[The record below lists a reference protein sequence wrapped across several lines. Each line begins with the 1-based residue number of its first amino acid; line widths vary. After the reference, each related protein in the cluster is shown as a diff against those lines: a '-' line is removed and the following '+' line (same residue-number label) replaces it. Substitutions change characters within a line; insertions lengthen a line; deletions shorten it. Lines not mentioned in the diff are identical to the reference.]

1 MKYFY
6 IFLNTVY
13 NGIAVILPL
22 NEYSLGWILAIRWS
36 ESVYSQQRSIQSAS
50 NAVGSALFLCAC
62 QFKTKCSILKSHK
75 CLLKYYK

>member
-36 ESVYSQQRSIQSAS
+36 ESLYSQQRSIQSAS
-50 NAVGSALFLCAC
+50 NAVEVLCFCVLANSKLNVV
-62 QFKTKCSILKSHK
+62 F
-75 CLLKYYK
+75 